1 VSTLET
7 VFLDAG
13 GVLVH
18 PNWERVSDTL
28 RRHGVAI
35 APEALARA
43 DLLAKRTIDTPEPPK
58 VASDAERGWL
68 YFNLLLEKAG
78 LARSART
85 DAAVVDLGAYH
96 REHNL
101 WEHVPAEVKPSLERL
116 RGVGLRLAVVS
127 NANGTVERMFERLG
141 LLRFFDRVFDSQVEG
156 VEKPDPRFFRIA
168 LEGAGAR
175 AETTLHVGDLY
186 YVDVTGARSAGL
198 RAALIDP
205 AGLYEGAD
213 CPRYASL
220 AELVED
226 VLREMG
232 PPPRDPRTVPRSS

>member
-1 VSTLET
+1 MLET

-18 PNWERVSDTL
+18 PNWARVSDTL

-35 APEALARA
+35 APEALAQA
-43 DLLAKRTIDTPEPPK
+43 DLLAKRTFDTPEPPK
-58 VASDAERGWL
+58 VGSDAQRGWL

-78 LARSART
+78 LSRSAAT
-85 DAAVVDLGAYH
+85 DAAVEELGAYH

-101 WEHVPAEVKPSLERL
+101 WEHVPAEVKPSLGRL
-116 RGVGLRLAVVS
+116 RDGGLRLAVVS
-127 NANGTVERMFERLG
+127 NANGTVERMFDRLG
-141 LLRFFDRVFDSQVEG
+141 LLPFFDRVFDSQVEG

-205 AGLYEGAD
+205 AGLYGWAD

-220 AELVED
+220 TELTEAVVTETGT
-226 VLREMG
+226 L
-232 PPPRDPRTVPRSS
+232 PPRQ

>member
-1 VSTLET
+1 MLET

-18 PNWERVSDTL
+18 PNWQRVSDTL
-28 RRHGVAI
+28 QRHGVTI
-35 APEALARA
+35 FPQALARA
-43 DLLAKRTIDTPEPPK
+43 DLLAKKAFDTPEPPK
-58 VASDAERGWL
+58 VAGDAQRGWL
-68 YFNLLLEKAG
+68 YFNLLLEKAA
-78 LARSART
+78 LARSAAT
-85 DAAVVDLGAYH
+85 DAAVVELGAYH

-116 RGVGLRLAVVS
+116 RGAGLKLAVVS

-141 LLRFFDRVFDSQVEG
+141 LLPFFDRIFDSQVEG

-168 LEGAGAR
+168 LEGSGAR

-186 YVDVTGARSAGL
+186 HVDVTGARSAGL

-220 AELVED
+220 AELVD
-226 VLREMG
+226 AVLGEIEPASRAPG
-232 PPPRDPRTVPRSS
+232 IASQPS